1 MANIFKD
8 EISFLEKEADKVL
21 IQIRYQEQY
30 MNEQNKNVDHYNLQK
45 LTDLVD
51 KILRIFSVIDTYK
64 IFREK
69 NEEITDQNTQSFI
82 STAEKCYNERFK
94 LFKDHITQ

>member
-1 MANIFKD
+1 
-8 EISFLEKEADKVL
+8 
-21 IQIRYQEQY
+21 

-45 LTDLVD
+45 LTDIVD

-82 STAEKCYNERFK
+82 LTAKKCYSERFK

>member
-1 MANIFKD
+1 MTNIFKD

-21 IQIRYQEQY
+21 IQIRYEEQY

-45 LTDLVD
+45 LTDIVD

-69 NEEITDQNTQSFI
+69 NEEITYQNTQNFI
-82 STAEKCYNERFK
+82 LTAKKCYNERFK

>member
-1 MANIFKD
+1 MTNIFKD

-21 IQIRYQEQY
+21 IQIRYEEQY

-45 LTDLVD
+45 LTDIVD
-51 KILRIFSVIDTYK
+51 KILRTFSVIDTYK

-69 NEEITDQNTQSFI
+69 KRRNNRSKHSKFYFN
-82 STAEKCYNERFK
+82 C
-94 LFKDHITQ
+94 